1 MKLVNFQ
8 KSIGSF
14 WPYLLIYII
23 LALLF
28 YSTNYRGNW
37 SFWADQE
44 LTLGYNGLLLNS
56 GLPQEYLDHPG
67 FFSIHIAS
75 ILLKIS
81 SFAGFSNI
89 SDIET
94 FNIQPSLF
102 EGMNY
107 LVIIARHM
115 SLIFVLTLT
124 TTIYFISGKFT
135 EKITLRLLATCLIFV
150 SNGVFY
156 HFTLARTE
164 AFAYLFL
171 IASTYFFLKSC
182 RQRESLNISALTI
195 SLMLLFC
202 AALNKAQILIFVPF
216 YFAWTY
222 YFIEAKKPIGAL
234 PQHEGYTF
242 KVGAF
247 VGLSS
252 NIYFYANQS
261 SGLGLIFNIL
271 LILFLSIYCYLVS
284 KKVGYKPYKSILIIN
299 SIYFLS
305 YQVISKSSQAV
316 NRGEN
321 LFSNIADPFSMIRF
335 IQTQSGPAGFI
346 GKLSS
351 NVTLG
356 EKIHDLT
363 FFSLGPLIHLF
374 EKVTSPTIFL
384 LFSAGYMVYFRRSIS
399 KSLLF
404 FGIYCFIGYYLIAL
418 INSIRYE
425 NAYHYV
431 LFQEFFLMS
440 FSILLVYQIP
450 KLKTKVI
457 TLSTLIFVILLV
469 NMVPYTNYLNWLK
482 RKGHHPFCTS
492 GLIDYHSRMDAKK
505 IRLECV
511 TSKTEN

>member
-1 MKLVNFQ
+1 MKLVNFK
-8 KSIGSF
+8 KSNGWL
-14 WPYLLIYII
+14 WPYLLIYIV

-44 LTLGYNGLLLNS
+44 LTLGYNGLLLKS

-81 SFAGFSNI
+81 SFAGLSKISN
-89 SDIET
+89 IET

-115 SLIFVLTLT
+115 SLVFALTLST
-124 TTIYFISGKFT
+124 AIFYISGKFT
-135 EKITLRLLATCLIFV
+135 EKIILRLLATCLIFV

-171 IASTYFFLKSC
+171 IASTYFFLKSF
-182 RQRESLNISALTI
+182 RKRESLDISALTI

-222 YFIEAKKPIGAL
+222 YFIGVNNPIGAL
-234 PQHEGYTF
+234 PQHESYAF
-242 KVGAF
+242 KIGALIAF
-247 VGLSS
+247 SS
-252 NIYFYANQS
+252 NIYLYANQS
-261 SGLGLIFNIL
+261 SGLSLIFNTS
-271 LILFLSIYCYLVS
+271 LILFLTVYCYLAS
-284 KKVGYKPYKSILIIN
+284 KKVGYKTFKSIAIFN
-299 SIYFLS
+299 FIYLLAYQAMSKLS
-305 YQVISKSSQAV
+305 QTV
-316 NRGEN
+316 NHGEN
-321 LFSNIADPFSMIRF
+321 LFSNIADPFSMTRF
-335 IQTQSGPAGFI
+335 IHTQSGPAGFV

-351 NVTLG
+351 NATLG

-363 FFSLGPLIHLF
+363 LFSLGPLIHLF

-384 LFSAGYMVYFRRSIS
+384 LFSVGYIAYRRRSIS

-404 FGIYCFIGYYLIAL
+404 FGIYCFISYYLVAL

-440 FSILLVYQIP
+440 FSMLLVYQLP

-457 TLSTLIFVILLV
+457 TLSMLIFVILLV

-492 GLIDYHSRMDAKK
+492 GLIDYHRRMNIEK
-505 IRLECV
+505 IRLECAA
-511 TSKTEN
+511 SKAEN